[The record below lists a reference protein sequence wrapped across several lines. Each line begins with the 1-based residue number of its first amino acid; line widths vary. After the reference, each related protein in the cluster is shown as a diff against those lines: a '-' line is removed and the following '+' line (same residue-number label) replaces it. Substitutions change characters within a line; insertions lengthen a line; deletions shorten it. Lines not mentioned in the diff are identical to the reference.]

1 MGEVAAARLFTPFQR
16 PLFLHGGGLGAHGKE
31 ERKGHLMKQE
41 NCSQNHAKALLKSW
55 QPNNQKPSTY
65 SSRFNT
71 DLPLSESPR
80 VSIYLTQAYIY
91 SLLEQWLRN

>member
-1 MGEVAAARLFTPFQR
+1 MGEVVAARLFTPFQR
-16 PLFLHGGGLGAHGKE
+16 PLFLRGGGLGAHAKE
-31 ERKGHLMKQE
+31 ERKGHLKKQE

-65 SSRFNT
+65 SSRFTT

-80 VSIYLTQAYIY
+80 VSIYLTQAYMY
-91 SLLEQWLRN
+91 FLLEQWLSN

>member
-16 PLFLHGGGLGAHGKE
+16 PLFLHGGGLGAHGIE
-31 ERKGHLMKQE
+31 ERKGHLKRQV
-41 NCSQNHAKALLKSW
+41 NCSQNHAKALLTSW

-80 VSIYLTQAYIY
+80 VSISLTQAYMY
-91 SLLEQWLRN
+91 FLLEQWLSN